1 MTNEQFAIELV
12 SDFIHQAKRI
22 VVFTGAGVSTESGI
36 PDFRSPGGLWEKYDP
51 SEFTYDKFL
60 TSKRAREIY
69 WKLEKQRW
77 STIAQAR
84 PNFAHYAV
92 TQLEQMGKLDY
103 LITQNVDGLHQIA
116 GTSKHKIIEIHGSVR
131 TVFCLT
137 CGKRYKREAIQTK
150 LEKGV

>member
-69 WKLEKQRW
+69 WKLEKQ
-77 STIAQAR
+77 
-84 PNFAHYAV
+84 
-92 TQLEQMGKLDY
+92 
-103 LITQNVDGLHQIA
+103 
-116 GTSKHKIIEIHGSVR
+116 
-131 TVFCLT
+131 
-137 CGKRYKREAIQTK
+137 
-150 LEKGV
+150 